1 MEEFD
6 DNINNFENSEENNKE
21 NEYSEFGVYLN
32 LPKWDLIP
40 DINLYSEQVVQI
52 VNESLSGNVILGKQI
67 DFTKSYITPAMI
79 NSYVKR
85 ELVEPPENKKY
96 NRIQIAKLT
105 VISLL
110 KQIYT
115 IDEIVKLFDIT
126 YKAAPLPR
134 AYTSFVR
141 LLTEG
146 LRYVFLERELIGNNE
161 IDALA
166 IKEKI
171 EEEDFIIETQEQ
183 TLLKNIALSIA
194 NKIYVEEYLMNLNK
208 KEEQ

>member
-1 MEEFD
+1 MDENMDELEE
-6 DNINNFENSEENNKE
+6 EKE
-21 NEYSEFGVYLN
+21 YDEYGVYLN
-32 LPKWDLIP
+32 LIKWELIP

-52 VNESLSGNVILGKQI
+52 INESLSGNIILGKKI
-67 DFTKSYITPAMI
+67 DFTKSYITPSMI

-115 IDEIVKLFDIT
+115 IDEIVKLFEIT

-141 LLTEG
+141 LLREN
-146 LRYVFLERELIGNNE
+146 LRYVFLERELLGNNE
-161 IDALA
+161 VDILQ
-166 IKEKI
+166 IREKI
-171 EEEDFIIETQEQ
+171 EEEDFVIETQEQ
-183 TLLKNIALSIA
+183 TLLKNITLSIA
-194 NKIYVEEYLMNLNK
+194 NKIYVEEYFNYLI
-208 KEEQ
+208 EEEKGNS

>member
-1 MEEFD
+1 MEEL
-6 DNINNFENSEENNKE
+6 NNNLVNSDELENNNE
-21 NEYSEFGVYLN
+21 EEYSEFGVYLN
-32 LPKWDLIP
+32 LAKWELIP

-52 VNESLSGNVILGKQI
+52 INESLSGNIILGKNI
-67 DFTKSYITPAMI
+67 DFTKSFITPAMI
-79 NSYVKR
+79 NNYVKKG
-85 ELVEPPENKKY
+85 LIDPPENKKY
-96 NRIQIAKLT
+96 DRVQIAKLT

-115 IDEIVKLFDIT
+115 IEEIVKLFEIT
-126 YKAAPLPR
+126 VQAAPLPR

-141 LLTEG
+141 LLRES
-146 LRYVFLERELIGNNE
+146 LRYVFLERELLENNE

-183 TLLKNIALSIA
+183 TLLKNITLSIA
-194 NKIYVEEYLMNLNK
+194 NKIYVEEYFEQLN
-208 KEEQ
+208 

>member
-1 MEEFD
+1 MKGAKMDENMDELEE
-6 DNINNFENSEENNKE
+6 EKE
-21 NEYSEFGVYLN
+21 YDEYGVYLN
-32 LPKWDLIP
+32 LIKWELIP

-52 VNESLSGNVILGKQI
+52 INESLSGNIILGKKI
-67 DFTKSYITPAMI
+67 DFTKSYITPSMI

-115 IDEIVKLFDIT
+115 IDEIVKLFEIT

-141 LLTEG
+141 LLREN
-146 LRYVFLERELIGNNE
+146 LRYVFLERELLGNNE
-161 IDALA
+161 VDILQ
-166 IKEKI
+166 IREKI
-171 EEEDFIIETQEQ
+171 EEEDFVIETQEQ
-183 TLLKNIALSIA
+183 TLLKNITLSIA
-194 NKIYVEEYLMNLNK
+194 NKIYVEEYFNYLI
-208 KEEQ
+208 EEEKGNS